1 MKKLICNG
9 CSFMAGDAVL
19 WENYCKENNRE
30 VTDYRQSDLTD
41 YLEYRMNHNLPMM
54 LAKILGTN
62 RIDVSSDGNSNDM
75 IALNT
80 INYILSLPK
89 DERSN
94 YHAVVGWTSTYRR
107 MKFFTEA
114 SCFVN
119 LNIHHLD
126 EIVTAHGGNNHL
138 AMISSFKN
146 YIKTELV
153 ESADEDHYINY
164 IKNVM
169 LLENFL
175 IANNI
180 TYTFYRAIGSANDCI
195 VRPHTLQP
203 EWTGPLLD
211 KEISDSTC
219 WLQFM
224 HDEKYPHLGSAWSSA
239 ILDNNSSNFISNDN
253 RHPNLRAVEN
263 FANILSDKILRQNL
277 SMIN

>member
-1 MKKLICNG
+1 M
-9 CSFMAGDAVL
+9 
-19 WENYCKENNRE
+19 NR
-30 VTDYRQSDLTD
+30 
-41 YLEYRMNHNLPMM
+41 NLPMM
-54 LAKILGTN
+54 LAKRLGTN

-94 YHAVVGWTSTYRR
+94 HHAVIGWTSAYRR
-107 MKFFTEA
+107 MKFFAEN

-119 LNIHHLD
+119 LNVHHID
-126 EIVTAHGGNNHL
+126 EIFTRPSRTTHQ
-138 AMISSFKN
+138 AMIESFKN

-153 ESADEDHYINY
+153 ESANEDHYINY

-180 TYTFYRAIGSANDCI
+180 TYTFYRAIGSVHDCI
-195 VRPHTLQP
+195 VRPHTFQP
-203 EWTGPLLD
+203 IWTGPLID
-211 KEISDSTC
+211 KEISDPTC
-219 WLQFM
+219 WLQFI
-224 HDEKYPHLGSAWSSA
+224 HDEKYPHLGSAWTSA

-253 RHPNLRAVEN
+253 RHPNLKAVEN
-263 FANILSDKILRQNL
+263 FADILSDKILRQNL